1 MWLGFTCPLTFLS
14 PVVFILL
21 NVRPMAFYWAVCIRD
36 RRCVCIH
43 MVALVSCVIVW
54 VFSSGLRWKALRGEE
69 QALYYFLTEIYVQS
83 STVAQRGLISEGS
96 NLSHG
101 FDARVERSTT
111 TPSTQSS
118 RHVMD
123 DLDLSGTP
131 AMLFLDH
138 QWWLYRVLFMFVTK
152 QVPGNWCW
160 DPTVPFFP
168 ATLLSL
174 ITEMSFQL

>member
-1 MWLGFTCPLTFLS
+1 
-14 PVVFILL
+14 
-21 NVRPMAFYWAVCIRD
+21 MAFSWAACIRD

-101 FDARVERSTT
+101 FGARVERSTT

-138 QWWLYRVLFMFVTK
+138 RWWLYWVPFTFETK
-152 QVPGNWCW
+152 QVPGNQCW
-160 DPTVPFFP
+160 DPTGPFFP
-168 ATLLSL
+168 HYFTLCNNKNVISAVKYKSSHWAG
-174 ITEMSFQL
+174 ISS